1 MAIQIHL
8 NGDPCP
14 LPAPLTV
21 QTLLGVLS
29 LDARAVAVELNRS
42 VVRRAAYDDTVV
54 NDNDEVEIV
63 AFVGGG

>member
-1 MAIQIHL
+1 MAIQIQL

-14 LPAPLTV
+14 LPAPITV
-21 QTLLGVLS
+21 QALLGVLS

-54 NDNDEVEIV
+54 NDADEVEIM